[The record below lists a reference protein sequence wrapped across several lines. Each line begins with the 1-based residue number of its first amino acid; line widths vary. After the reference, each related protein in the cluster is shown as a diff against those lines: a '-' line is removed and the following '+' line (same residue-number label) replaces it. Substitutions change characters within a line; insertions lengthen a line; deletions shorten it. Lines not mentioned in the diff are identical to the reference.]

1 MPAAAPH
8 IFGVRHLSPAAA
20 WHLRQ
25 LLDRVRP
32 KLVLIEGS
40 DDADELIPHIVSPKS
55 KLPIA
60 ILAYTTET
68 PVRTFVYPLATYSP
82 EYQALLW
89 CQQNKAKA
97 RFMDLPSAVFLG
109 LMDRDDGAAIV
120 EHETSEKTEET
131 DKKKDKPTLA
141 QLVSGEAEDEEEGEA
156 APIVEEKPKRDSV
169 YDRVA
174 ELAGEPNYETYWER
188 HFEQLRAAD
197 SYWNAARGYGA
208 ELRVLE
214 DFSTR
219 HAVENL
225 VREAYMRRKIQQSIA
240 EGFKPEQIVV
250 VTGAFHA
257 TALGPDLPPMTDEEF
272 AKLRKRDSKM
282 TLMPY
287 SFFKLSSQSGYGA
300 GNHAPAYFEMVW
312 NSYNENSAA
321 SLPTLFLTN
330 VVRELRASGT
340 FRSTAE
346 VIEGVRLAEAMAGM
360 KGSLPTLREL
370 QDAAVTLLG
379 QGDPAVVRES
389 LLRVEVGTVI
399 GALAKG
405 VSQTSIQDDFY
416 RELNRLKLEQFKASV
431 KRDLDLDLREDRRVK
446 TAEAAFLDL
455 HRSSFLHRLAVLE
468 VPFAKKVAVRQEG
481 TTWAERW
488 ALQWTPEAEIAI
500 VEAVLLGET
509 IELAVA
515 FKFKQ
520 QLEKCTS
527 IAEAS
532 TVIRQACECG
542 MSGSIELARQTL
554 QRLANDSSDF
564 TALASATH
572 ELGLVIRYGDVRQF
586 NAEPLKPL
594 LEQLFLEGA
603 LSLVGAA
610 NCDLAAAKKMLVGMN
625 ELNKV
630 ALDYT
635 LLIDE
640 PLWLAELKK
649 LAQADHLNPLLSGYA
664 CALLVER
671 NLISNDELAKEVS
684 RRLSPGIPADLG
696 AGWFEGLSQRNRY
709 ALLTRLVL
717 WEQLAGYVSSLT
729 DDEFKRALV
738 FLRRAFGEFSPQEK
752 QSICENLGEIWG
764 ANKDNVSEVLSAVL
778 TEKEKKKLDELSG
791 FNFEEL

>member
-1 MPAAAPH
+1 MPSSPH
-8 IFGVRHLSPAAA
+8 FFGVRHLSPAAA

-60 ILAYTTET
+60 ILAYTADA

-82 EYQALLW
+82 EYQALVW
-89 CQQNKAKA
+89 CRENKAKV
-97 RFMDLPSAVFLG
+97 RFMDLPASVFLG
-109 LMDRDDGAAIV
+109 LMDRDDGTAV
-120 EHETSEKTEET
+120 LEQEKTEEAE
-131 DKKKDKPTLA
+131 KKEKDKPTLA
-141 QLVSGEAEDEEEGEA
+141 QTLGADEEEAEA
-156 APIVEEKPKRDSV
+156 VSIIQEKLKRDSV
-169 YDRVA
+169 YDKIA
-174 ELAGEPNYETYWER
+174 ALAGEPDYETYWER
-188 HFEQLRAAD
+188 HFEQLRAD
-197 SYWNAARGYGA
+197 DTYLNAARSYGA
-208 ELRVLE
+208 ELRSME

-219 HAVENL
+219 RAAENL
-225 VREAYMRRKIQQSIA
+225 VREAYMRRKIQQAIA
-240 EGFKPEQIVV
+240 DGFKPEQIVV

-257 TALGPDLPPMTDEEF
+257 TALGPELPPMTDEELE
-272 AKLRKRDSKM
+272 KLRKRESKM

-312 NSYNENSAA
+312 NGFNKNLAA

-330 VVRELRASGT
+330 VVRELRTSGT

-346 VIEGVRLAEAMAGM
+346 VIEGVRLAEAIADM
-360 KGSLPTLREL
+360 KNSLPTLREL

-389 LLRVEVGTVI
+389 LLRVEVGTAI

-416 RELNRLKLEQFKASV
+416 RELTRLKLDQFKASV
-431 KRDLDLDLREDRRVK
+431 KRELDLDLRENRRVK

-468 VPFAKKVAVRQEG
+468 VGFGQQLTVRQEG

-520 QLEKCTS
+520 CLEKCAS
-527 IAEAS
+527 IAEAAAI
-532 TVIRQACECG
+532 IRQACECG
-542 MSGSIELARQTL
+542 MSASIELARQTL

-564 TALASATH
+564 TALASATY

-586 NAEPLKPL
+586 DAEPLKPL

-610 NCDLAAAKKMLVGMN
+610 NCDLASAKKMVGGMN

-635 LLIDE
+635 SLIDE
-640 PLWLAELKK
+640 ALWISELQK
-649 LAQADHLNPLLSGYA
+649 LSRADHLNPLLSGYA

-671 NLISNDELAKEVS
+671 SLISNEELAKEVS
-684 RRLSPGIPADLG
+684 RRLSPGISADLG
-696 AGWFEGLSQRNRY
+696 AGWFEGLAQRNRY
-709 ALLTRLVL
+709 ALLTRLAL
-717 WEQLAGYVSSLT
+717 WEQLANYVASLN
-729 DDEFKRALV
+729 DDDFKRALV
-738 FLRRAFGEFSPQEK
+738 FLRRAFGDFSPAEK
-752 QSICENLGEIWG
+752 RSITENLGEIWG
-764 ANKDNVSEVLSAVL
+764 ANPDTVSEVLSEEL
-778 TEKEKKKLDELSG
+778 TEKEKKKLDELSD